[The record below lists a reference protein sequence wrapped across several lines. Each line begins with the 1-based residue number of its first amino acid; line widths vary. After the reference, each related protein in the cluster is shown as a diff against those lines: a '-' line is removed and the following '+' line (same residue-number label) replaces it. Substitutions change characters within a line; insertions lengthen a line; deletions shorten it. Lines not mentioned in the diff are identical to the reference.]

1 MTRPADSGPATPAR
15 GGSRAALGLVGF
27 VVAGVLAGCGSA
39 PPVATAGDAA
49 RANVQLADLEHGRT
63 LMIAK
68 CGGCHRA
75 PMPTDHRAR
84 DWPHSLDEMT
94 DRAKLDP
101 TQRHL
106 IEQYLV
112 TMAMR

>member
-1 MTRPADSGPATPAR
+1 VPSCPPKTTGRAFLAGLVVA
-15 GGSRAALGLVGF
+15 AALG
-27 VVAGVLAGCGSA
+27 GCGGA
-39 PPVATAGDAA
+39 PPVATAGDAS
-49 RANVQLADLEHGRT
+49 RANVQLAELAHGRT

-75 PMPTDHRAR
+75 PMPTDHRPR

-94 DRAKLDP
+94 DRAKLDG

-106 IEQYLV
+106 IELYLV
-112 TMAMR
+112 TMAMH

>member
-1 MTRPADSGPATPAR
+1 MCIAWLVVVF
-15 GGSRAALGLVGF
+15 AL
-27 VVAGVLAGCGSA
+27 AGALAGCGGA

-75 PMPTDHRAR
+75 PMPADHSGR
-84 DWPHSLDEMT
+84 DWPRSLDEMT
-94 DRAKLDP
+94 ERAKLDV
-101 TQRHL
+101 TQRRL
-106 IEQYLV
+106 IELYLV
-112 TMAMR
+112 TMAMH

>member
-1 MTRPADSGPATPAR
+1 MPTPPLNFT
-15 GGSRAALGLVGF
+15 SRASIAWLV
-27 VVAGVLAGCGSA
+27 VVVVVGVLGGCGGA

-49 RANVQLADLEHGRT
+49 RANVQVADLEQGRT

-75 PMPTDHRAR
+75 PMPTDHRAH

-94 DRAKLDP
+94 DRAKLDGA
-101 TQRHL
+101 QRHL
-106 IEQYLV
+106 IELYLV
-112 TMAMR
+112 TMAMH